1 MGSGQSTSMPKKSEK
16 GALPPGSSPYPT
28 QQQAYPTQ
36 GAYPAQGTYP
46 AQQQPMGGQYG
57 VAPPS
62 YSAQA
67 PPQAYGS
74 PQHGGQYGSAP
85 PPYTQSNVAPPP
97 PTAPPG
103 GIYPGT
109 SGIPRQAV
117 YNPPMQQAPMPT
129 NMMYPGTSGQPVGS
143 VSHHGNTGTTV
154 IVRDAFDS
162 GARFNGGAS
171 ASLPPPPPG
180 VAPNAAQVASMQG
193 HVVVAQQQQGTFW
206 EGSGSGGGYS
216 FW

>member
-36 GAYPAQGTYP
+36 GDYPAQGAYP

-74 PQHGGQYGSAP
+74 PQHGAQYGSAP

-97 PTAPPG
+97 PAAPPG

-117 YNPPMQQAPMPT
+117 YNPPMQQAPMPSNPPT
-129 NMMYPGTSGQPVGS
+129 PGISGQPSGG
-143 VSHHGNTGTTV
+143 VSHGNTGTTV